1 MGGYQSD
8 SSSGSSNGWRTIG
21 RLDVTANPPF
31 PAGKE
36 NNVYIITGSG
46 TLGGAYSVDELDMI
60 YCNADNNG
68 GSFADIGGAWI
79 VIPHKFPQ
87 P

>member
-8 SSSGSSNGWRTIG
+8 SSGGSSNGWRTIG
-21 RLDVTANPPF
+21 RLDATANPAF
-31 PAGKE
+31 PAGKQ
-36 NNVYIITGSG
+36 NDVYIILSSG

-60 YCNADNNG
+60 YCNQDNNG
-68 GSFADIGGAWI
+68 GSFADIASAWI